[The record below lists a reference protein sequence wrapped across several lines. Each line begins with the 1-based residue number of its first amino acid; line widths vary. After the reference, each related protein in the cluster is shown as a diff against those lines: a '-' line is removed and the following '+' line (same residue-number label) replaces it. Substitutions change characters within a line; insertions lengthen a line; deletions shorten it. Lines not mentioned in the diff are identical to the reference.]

1 MTSLDIFES
10 ISVLGD
16 VTLGV
21 HDGLHAAGHGV
32 GEGGEELL
40 LPAENLPGA
49 RDLLGEIIQVRSS
62 LHTHDD
68 LLELTPQVLNWVEVT
83 TLTNPVQHLDV
94 LILEP
99 GSDGASSVTTSVT
112 MVFTIMS
119 LDEKKCSIYA
129 FYRLRPL
136 LQYHRQGF
144 GLFQISYY

>member
-49 RDLLGEIIQVRSS
+49 RDLLGEIVQVCGGLPSGN
-62 LHTHDD
+62 D
-68 LLELTPQVLNWVEVT
+68 LLELSLGRLYFVEQNAKMNAAMYKTVLQRHLKASMRMTGTEVFM
-83 TLTNPVQHLDV
+83 Q
-94 LILEP
+94 
-99 GSDGASSVTTSVT
+99 DG
-112 MVFTIMS
+112 
-119 LDEKKCSIYA
+119 
-129 FYRLRPL
+129 FYCNELR
-136 LQYHRQGF
+136 
-144 GLFQISYY
+144 